1 MDGSG
6 GKEWYVVL
14 LYGLGTGG
22 GGGGLGRGIFVEVE
36 VFRGV
41 LLAAGGVG
49 GAGMKTIFVMVC
61 TWGSVGVVVSNGMS
75 FSLAFE
81 RAAGG

>member
-36 VFRGV
+36 VFLGV

-61 TWGSVGVVVSNGMS
+61 TWGTCGIVDSSGLS